1 MKKCCPKLPIAFI
14 IVFVVG
20 AFIYYQYSFTS
31 TTKINFTQDT
41 FYTYTQNGV
50 SLFMPESKRY
60 NVCIYNSFLKEQEEF
75 LQKQSENGI
84 PLLAIDFYQQ
94 GQNIFKEKNF
104 NLIRVSSSLMLKL
117 IHGFHIKTLPQ
128 CFVITQDTKNP
139 MQYTHLKDFGFY
151 KIINFKTENKEK

>member
-14 IVFVVG
+14 IVFIVS

-31 TTKINFTQDT
+31 LLKIDFTQDS
-41 FYTYTQNGV
+41 FYSYTQEGV
-50 SLFMPESKRY
+50 SLFVPESKRY
-60 NVCIYNSFLKEQEEF
+60 NLCIYNGFLKEQEAF
-75 LQKQSENGI
+75 LQRQLGNGI

-104 NLIRVSSSLMLKL
+104 NLIRISSSLMLKL
-117 IHGFHIKTLPQ
+117 IHGFNLKTLPQ
-128 CFVITQDTKNP
+128 CFIIKQDIKNP

-151 KIINFKTENKEK
+151 KVINFKTDNKEK

>member
-31 TTKINFTQDT
+31 TIKIDFTQDS
-41 FYTYTQNGV
+41 FYVYAQDGV
-50 SLFMPESKRY
+50 DLFTPESKRY
-60 NVCIYNSFLKEQEEF
+60 NLCVYNSFLKEQEVF
-75 LQKQSENGI
+75 LQEQLQYGI

-104 NLIRVSSSLMLKL
+104 NLIRISSGLMLKL
-117 IHGFHIKTLPQ
+117 IHGFNITALPQ
-128 CFVITQDTKNP
+128 CFIVKQDKENP

-151 KIINFKTENKEK
+151 KFINFNAENKEK